1 MQELYTDGIMQL
13 GFGRGAVRIDWFSI
27 CPDKMDQS
35 GQPIREKMLRLITTP
50 QGLVESLQQMQGL
63 LQKLV
68 EAGVV
73 QLPQKP
79 HDDAAKAEGGGPAT
93 PPVSPNFS

>member
-1 MQELYTDGIMQL
+1 MQELFTDGVLQL
-13 GFGRGAVRIDWFSI
+13 GFGRGAVRLDWYSI
-27 CPDKMDQS
+27 SPDKMDQS
-35 GQPIREKMLRLITTP
+35 GQPIRERTLRMITTP
-50 QGLVESLQQMQGL
+50 QGFVETLQQMQGL

-73 QLPQKP
+73 QLPKP
-79 HDDAAKAEGGGPAT
+79 QDPAEPAQGGGQTP